1 MEVVATDGVS
11 VVLSSH
17 LVSDLE
23 RVCDYLIVLVDSHVR
38 VAGEVSDLLA
48 SHHRLSGPRWDSPQT
63 LPASQEVIE
72 ESHTDKQST
81 LLVRTDEPILDPVW
95 SVTPISLEDLV
106 LAYMSQARGEQPV
119 GRTALGL
126 VS

>member
-1 MEVVATDGVS
+1 
-11 VVLSSH
+11 
-17 LVSDLE
+17 
-23 RVCDYLIVLVDSHVR
+23 
-38 VAGEVSDLLA
+38 
-48 SHHRLSGPRWDSPQT
+48 
-63 LPASQEVIE
+63 VIE

-81 LLVRTDEPILDPVW
+81 LLVRMDEPIFDPVW

-119 GRTALGL
+119 GRTVLGL